1 MVLRTANAMSL
12 VMSKSG
18 VLLLN
23 LGGPET
29 QADVQPFLYNLF
41 ADPELIRLPFPFL
54 QRAFAWAISTLRAE
68 KSRRNYAA
76 IGGGSPL
83 RRITAE
89 QAREL
94 QAHLVAEGYDVPV
107 YVAMR
112 YWHPLIESV
121 VQQIKSD
128 GITRLVVLPLY
139 PQYSIS
145 TTGSSFKLLDRLWAE
160 DPELA
165 CIERCQICSWYDQ
178 PQYVQAMA
186 RGIREQLDGFAAPE
200 GVHVLFS
207 AHGIPESYVT
217 EAGDPYQQEMEAC
230 VRLIWKQVGRPNDH
244 TLSYQSRVG
253 SVRWLQPYTER
264 VILELGSQGVKQ
276 LLVVPIS
283 FVSEHIETLQEI
295 DIEYRELAHRA
306 GIADFRRVPALNT
319 DPLFIAGL
327 AALVRTHLLTPG
339 LAAPAFVPAAV
350 GGSLLER

>member
-1 MVLRTANAMSL
+1 MSF

-54 QRAFAWAISTLRAE
+54 QRAFAWAISMLRAE

-165 CIERCQICSWYDQ
+165 CIERCQISSWYDQ

-186 RGIREQLDGFAAPE
+186 RAIREQLDGFAEPE

-230 VRLIWKQVGRPNDH
+230 VRLIWQQVGRPNDH

-264 VILELGSQGVKQ
+264 VILELGSRGVKQ

-350 GGSLLER
+350 GSSLLER

>member
-1 MVLRTANAMSL
+1 M
-12 VMSKSG
+12 
-18 VLLLN
+18 
-23 LGGPET
+23 
-29 QADVQPFLYNLF
+29 QPFLYNLF

-165 CIERCQICSWYDQ
+165 CIERCQIYSWYDQ

-186 RGIREQLDGFAAPE
+186 RAIREQLDGFAEPE

-217 EAGDPYQQEMEAC
+217 EAGDPYQREMEAC

-306 GIADFRRVPALNT
+306 GIADFRRVPALST

-327 AALVRTHLLTPG
+327 AALVRPHLLTPG

-350 GGSLLER
+350 GSSLLER

>member
-1 MVLRTANAMSL
+1 
-12 VMSKSG
+12 MSKSG

-89 QAREL
+89 QAQEL
-94 QAHLVAEGYDVPV
+94 QAHLVAEGFDVPV

-112 YWHPLIESV
+112 YWHPLTESV

-145 TTGSSFKLLDRLWAE
+145 TTGSSFKLLERLWAE

-165 CIERCQICSWYDQ
+165 RIERHQICSWYDQ
-178 PQYVQAMA
+178 PDYVQAMA
-186 RGIREQLDGFAAPE
+186 AGIRAGLDQFERPQE
-200 GVHVLFS
+200 VHVLFS

-230 VRLIWKQVGRPNDH
+230 VQLIWEQVGRANDH

-253 SVRWLQPYTER
+253 SVKWLHPYTET
-264 VILELGSQGVKQ
+264 VISELGSRGVKH

-295 DIEYRELAHRA
+295 DIEYRELAHHF
-306 GIADFRRVPALNT
+306 GIPDFRRVPALNAN
-319 DPLFIAGL
+319 PQFIAGL
-327 AALVRTHLLTPG
+327 VALVRPHLFTPG
-339 LAAPAFVPAAV
+339 LASTAFAPATTLQ
-350 GGSLLER
+350 S

>member
-1 MVLRTANAMSL
+1 
-12 VMSKSG
+12 MSKSG

-54 QRAFAWAISTLRAE
+54 QGAFAWAISALRAA

-160 DPELA
+160 DPQLGR
-165 CIERCQICSWYDQ
+165 IERCQISSWYDQ

-186 RGIREQLDGFAAPE
+186 GAIREQLDRFADPE
-200 GVHVLFS
+200 RVHVLFS

-217 EAGDPYQQEMEAC
+217 QAGDPYQQEMEAC
-230 VRLIWKQVGRPNDH
+230 VRLIWQQVERPNDH

-264 VILELGSQGVKQ
+264 VIPELGARGVKQ

-295 DIEYRELAHRA
+295 DIEYRELAHQV
-306 GIADFRRVPALNT
+306 GIADFRRVPALNA

-327 AALVRTHLLTPG
+327 AALVRPYLLTSG

-350 GGSLLER
+350 AHSVLEP

>member
-1 MVLRTANAMSL
+1 
-12 VMSKSG
+12 MSKSG

-54 QRAFAWAISTLRAE
+54 QRVFAWAISSLRAE

-112 YWHPLIESV
+112 YWHPFTESV

-165 CIERCQICSWYDQ
+165 RIERHLICSWYDQ
-178 PQYVQAMA
+178 PDYVQAMA
-186 RGIREQLDGFAAPE
+186 AGIRAGLDQFEHPEQ
-200 GVHVLFS
+200 VHVLFS

-217 EAGDPYQQEMEAC
+217 KAGDPYQQEMEAC
-230 VRLIWKQVGRPNDH
+230 VQLIWQQVGRPNPH

-253 SVRWLQPYTER
+253 SVKWLHPYTET
-264 VILELGSQGVKQ
+264 VIPELGSRGVKH

-295 DIEYRELAHRA
+295 DIEYRELAHHS
-306 GIADFRRVPALNT
+306 GIPDFRRVPALNA
-319 DPLFIAGL
+319 DPQFIAGL
-327 AALVRTHLLTPG
+327 VALVRPHLLTPG
-339 LAAPAFVPAAV
+339 LASSAFAPATALHP
-350 GGSLLER
+350 

>member
-1 MVLRTANAMSL
+1 
-12 VMSKSG
+12 MSKSG

-89 QAREL
+89 QAQEL
-94 QAHLVAEGYDVPV
+94 QAHLVAEGFDVPV

-112 YWHPLIESV
+112 YWHPLTESV

-165 CIERCQICSWYDQ
+165 RIERHQICSWYDQ
-178 PQYVQAMA
+178 PDYVQAMA
-186 RGIREQLDGFAAPE
+186 AGIRAGLDQFERPQE
-200 GVHVLFS
+200 VHVLFS

-230 VRLIWKQVGRPNDH
+230 VQLIWEQVGCANDH

-253 SVRWLQPYTER
+253 SVKWLHPYTET
-264 VILELGSQGVKQ
+264 VIPELGSRGVKH

-295 DIEYRELAHRA
+295 DIEYRELAHHS
-306 GIADFRRVPALNT
+306 GIPDFRRVPALNAN
-319 DPLFIAGL
+319 PQFIAGL
-327 AALVRTHLLTPG
+327 VALVRPHLFTPG
-339 LAAPAFVPAAV
+339 LASSAFAPATTLQ
-350 GGSLLER
+350 S

>member
-1 MVLRTANAMSL
+1 
-12 VMSKSG
+12 MSKSG

-54 QRAFAWAISTLRAE
+54 QGAFAWAISALRAE

-112 YWHPLIESV
+112 YWHPLLESV

-165 CIERCQICSWYDQ
+165 RIECCRISSWYDQ

-186 RGIREQLDGFAAPE
+186 GAIREQLDRFADPE
-200 GVHVLFS
+200 RVHVLFS

-217 EAGDPYQQEMEAC
+217 QAGDPYQQEMEAC
-230 VRLIWKQVGRPNDH
+230 VRLIWQQVKRPNDH

-264 VILELGSQGVKQ
+264 VIPELGARGVKQ

-295 DIEYRELAHRA
+295 DIEYRELAHQV
-306 GIADFRRVPALNT
+306 GIADFRRVPALNA

-327 AALVRTHLLTPG
+327 AALVRPYLLTAG

-350 GGSLLER
+350 AHSVLEP

>member
-1 MVLRTANAMSL
+1 
-12 VMSKSG
+12 MSKSG

-54 QRAFAWAISTLRAE
+54 QRVFAWVISTLRAE

-89 QAREL
+89 QAQKL
-94 QAHLVAEGYDVPV
+94 QAQLIAEGFDVPV

-112 YWHPLIESV
+112 YWHPLTESV
-121 VQQIKSD
+121 LQQIKSD

-165 CIERCQICSWYDQ
+165 RIERHLICSWYDQ
-178 PQYVQAMA
+178 PDYVQAMA
-186 RGIREQLDGFAAPE
+186 AAIRDGLDQFEHPDQ
-200 GVHVLFS
+200 VHVLFS

-217 EAGDPYQQEMEAC
+217 QAGDPYQQEMEAC
-230 VRLIWKQVGRPNDH
+230 VKLIWQQVGRPNCY

-253 SVRWLQPYTER
+253 SVKWLHPYTET
-264 VILELGSQGVKQ
+264 VIPELGSRGVKH

-295 DIEYRELAHRA
+295 DMEYRELAYHS
-306 GIADFRRVPALNT
+306 GIPDFRRVPALNAN
-319 DPLFIAGL
+319 PQFI
-327 AALVRTHLLTPG
+327 AALVALVRPHLLTPSLTSG
-339 LAAPAFVPAAV
+339 TFAPTTALH
-350 GGSLLER
+350 S

>member
-1 MVLRTANAMSL
+1 
-12 VMSKSG
+12 MSKSG

-54 QRAFAWAISTLRAE
+54 QGAFAWAISTLRAE

-89 QAREL
+89 QAQEL

-112 YWHPLIESV
+112 YWHPLTESV

-165 CIERCQICSWYDQ
+165 RIERHLICSWYDQ
-178 PQYVQAMA
+178 PDYVEAMA
-186 RGIREQLDGFAAPE
+186 TGIRAGLDQFERPEQ
-200 GVHVLFS
+200 VHVLFS

-230 VRLIWKQVGRPNDH
+230 VQLIWEQVGRANDH

-253 SVRWLQPYTER
+253 SVKWLHPYTET
-264 VILELGSQGVKQ
+264 VIPELGSRGVKH

-295 DIEYRELAHRA
+295 DIEYRELAHHS
-306 GIADFRRVPALNT
+306 GIADFRRVPALNA
-319 DPLFIAGL
+319 DPQFIAGL
-327 AALVRTHLLTPG
+327 VALVRPHLLTPG
-339 LAAPAFVPAAV
+339 LASSAFAPAAHAT
-350 GGSLLER
+350 GGSFLER

>member
-54 QRAFAWAISTLRAE
+54 QRAFAWAISMLRAE

-165 CIERCQICSWYDQ
+165 CIERCQIYSWYDQ

-186 RGIREQLDGFAAPE
+186 RAIREQLDGFAEPE

-217 EAGDPYQQEMEAC
+217 EAGDPYQREMEAC
-230 VRLIWKQVGRPNDH
+230 VRLIWQQVGRPNDH

-264 VILELGSQGVKQ
+264 VILELGSRGVKQ

-327 AALVRTHLLTPG
+327 AALVRPHLLTPG

>member
-1 MVLRTANAMSL
+1 M
-12 VMSKSG
+12 
-18 VLLLN
+18 
-23 LGGPET
+23 
-29 QADVQPFLYNLF
+29 
-41 ADPELIRLPFPFL
+41 
-54 QRAFAWAISTLRAE
+54 
-68 KSRRNYAA
+68 
-76 IGGGSPL
+76 

-160 DPELA
+160 DPQLGR
-165 CIERCQICSWYDQ
+165 IERCQISSWYDQ

-186 RGIREQLDGFAAPE
+186 GAIREQLDRFADPE
-200 GVHVLFS
+200 RVHVLFS

-217 EAGDPYQQEMEAC
+217 QAGDPYQQEMEAC
-230 VRLIWKQVGRPNDH
+230 VRLIWQQVERPNDH

-264 VILELGSQGVKQ
+264 VIPELGARGVKQ

-295 DIEYRELAHRA
+295 DIEYRELAHQV
-306 GIADFRRVPALNT
+306 GIADFRRVPALNA

-327 AALVRTHLLTPG
+327 AALVRPYLLTSG

-350 GGSLLER
+350 AHSVLEP